1 MYRPLPKQQRIQAI
15 ALPDRSGSL
24 DSLAQTA
31 FIAVTGDLTRPEIT
45 LSHRKSEG
53 DRFSQPPAGLTRR
66 RAPKGR
72 QCAMRHHSWFG
83 RSSLWST
90 SSRSTMPTDDRVST
104 PWLVVSQ
111 KHFLRCFGAQ
121 RLRRPPTTPQ
131 TELGRYTQA
140 SESWYSSAR
149 RFARLADPR
158 GNLICNQSRAGF
170 TLTGSSLLG
179 SSSCFEIARG
189 DNSLRECLHQ
199 LIAVTMLLPMRDD
212 DGLLSKASPQHPLS
226 EIIGTLR
233 EKFTVASVKK
243 VRRQSVVTA
252 LAAGG
257 SARKEAL
264 AVVRDIDP
272 LLIVHGGTEVGQPGG
287 PISLPATVASAH
299 SSSSHCWIRRA
310 TAACVAPSSDS
321 LASRPRSAMPRRHLR
336 RRRQACRRKTGWW
349 RCIASSSRLR
359 TPRSIFAV
367 SAAPAS
373 SLSRNSRT
381 ASP

>member
-1 MYRPLPKQQRIQAI
+1 MCDAAPLLVWAI
-15 ALPDRSGSL
+15 FPL
-24 DSLAQTA
+24 
-31 FIAVTGDLTRPEIT
+31 VDLKP
-45 LSHRKSEG
+45 L
-53 DRFSQPPAGLTRR
+53 
-66 RAPKGR
+66 
-72 QCAMRHHSWFG
+72 
-83 RSSLWST
+83 
-90 SSRSTMPTDDRVST
+90 TMPAADRVST

-140 SESWYSSAR
+140 SESWYFSAR

-158 GNLICNQSRAGF
+158 GNLISQPIAGRLYADGIVSARLEF
-170 TLTGSSLLG
+170 V
-179 SSSCFEIARG
+179 FRVARG

-212 DGLLSKASPQHPLS
+212 DGLLSKTSPQHPLS

-272 LLIVHGGTEVGQPGG
+272 LLIVHGGTEVGQPLSWG
-287 PISLPATVASAH
+287 PDITAGNSRFRTLLVEPLLDPARDGSL
-299 SSSSHCWIRRA
+299 RRA
-310 TAACVAPSSDS
+310 FVRTLLPRGRARLCRGGTCGADDRRAAA
-321 LASRPRSAMPRRHLR
+321 
-336 RRRQACRRKTGWW
+336 
-349 RCIASSSRLR
+349 RL
-359 TPRSIFAV
+359 V
-367 SAAPAS
+367 GGD
-373 SLSRNSRT
+373 
-381 ASP
+381 ASPRPAD